1 MKKLNGRISAE
12 KQLSNVN
19 WDRYIKKHKEASA
32 SMKEFLADGSYSVK
46 SLENYQSYL
55 NSSAESTSKFSTATS
70 KLTSGLKNIAGAVG
84 SSLLNFGASMAVM
97 AAITL
102 AAKGIDYLI
111 HYQDKIESFNPQIT
125 AQLNIDKTK
134 AENELRGIA
143 YSDENEI
150 IMKVNADTSQIENA
164 ISSLQNGQ
172 SATFN
177 ASVTD
182 SKGNSHDSTLV
193 TGTKD
198 EKGVIHY
205 YAEFED
211 EALQTKADY
220 YSYDKKIKSQSKDIN
235 SIKAQIQ
242 ALEGVNKLLRL

>member
-12 KQLSNVN
+12 KQLSKVD
-19 WDRYIKKHKEASA
+19 WDGYIKKHKEASA

-111 HYQDKIESFNPQIT
+111 HYQDKMI
-125 AQLNIDKTK
+125 
-134 AENELRGIA
+134 
-143 YSDENEI
+143 
-150 IMKVNADTSQIENA
+150 
-164 ISSLQNGQ
+164 
-172 SATFN
+172 
-177 ASVTD
+177 
-182 SKGNSHDSTLV
+182 
-193 TGTKD
+193 
-198 EKGVIHY
+198 EKGEKAKETISNTFD
-205 YAEFED
+205 EFSSKKTAVND
-211 EALQTKADY
+211 LGKQFAD
-220 YSYDKKIKSQSKDIN
+220 SEKDITSTGDAIDSIGKKYTEFKKGIDRN
-235 SIKAQIQ
+235 S
-242 ALEGVNKLLRL
+242 NKNIGLSDSDYQSYLDLSNQLAEQFPSKM